1 MIFDLNYSGQLLLN
15 MGIRVYGMEG
25 IERSTGTEFNGKFIS
40 LKTEYYDS
48 LVRQYSTNIK
58 IRNLFLIHRVYT
70 GYFGVSPIIS
80 LNIDAIKYLV
90 DKTGSIK
97 GLHNLRKEDITTDHW
112 FNFDCGIYTSY
123 LVFPVFIFEN
133 KFHNI
138 KIGNI
143 IDIDK
148 LNFINRI
155 GHYIESEYLALHTI
169 WMNEIEGQL
178 RVEHLID

>member
-1 MIFDLNYSGQLLLN
+1 MIYELNYSGQLLLN

-48 LVRQYSTNIK
+48 LVKQYSTNIK
-58 IRNLFLIHRVYT
+58 VRNLFYIERVYQ

-80 LNIDAIKYLV
+80 LKIDAIKYLF
-90 DKTGSIK
+90 DKTGSFK

-112 FNFDCGIYTSY
+112 FNFNCGEYTSY

-148 LNFINRI
+148 SNFINRI

-169 WMNEIEGQL
+169 WMDEIEKHLQ
-178 RVEHLID
+178 EIHLID